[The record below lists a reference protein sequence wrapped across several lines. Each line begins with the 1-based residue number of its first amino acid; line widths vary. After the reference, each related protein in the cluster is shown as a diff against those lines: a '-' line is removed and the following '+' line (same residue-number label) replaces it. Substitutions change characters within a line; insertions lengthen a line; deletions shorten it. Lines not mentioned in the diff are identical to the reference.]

1 MNIRCNYC
9 RQSFN
14 LGQEYVTQL
23 VREADEAK
31 QKNAVVD
38 CIHCRKRIK
47 VSVKLMRRFAA
58 PIEESAPVEE
68 AASVEEA
75 APVEETAV

>member
-38 CIHCRKRIK
+38 CMNCRKRIK
-47 VSVKLMRRFAA
+47 VSVKQMRRFAA
-58 PIEESAPVEE
+58 PEEQ
-68 AASVEEA
+68 ASE
-75 APVEETAV
+75 